1 MGNALEKAQKAAR
14 KAIESTYA
22 GVMTV
27 SEYKKVK
34 DPNTALTSYK
44 EVVVLENQPCSLSF
58 EGIAAAVRPGQWQP
72 FHRRSSC
79 SCHLTL
85 QSSPVQKLK

>member
-22 GVMTV
+22 GVATV

-44 EVVVLENQPCSLSF
+44 EVVVLENQPYSF
-58 EGIAAAVRPGQWQP
+58 W
-72 FHRRSSC
+72 HCLHSCLRSVSN
-79 SCHLTL
+79 LT
-85 QSSPVQKLK
+85 

>member
-22 GVMTV
+22 GVATV

-34 DPNTALTSYK
+34 DPNTAFDQLQGSGCFG
-44 EVVVLENQPCSLSF
+44 ESALQPVL
-58 EGIAAAVRPGQWQP
+58 
-72 FHRRSSC
+72 
-79 SCHLTL
+79 
-85 QSSPVQKLK
+85 